1 MLASIQARA
10 AVASL
15 ALCLLGASDPASDS
29 PDPASEVVVVVSR
42 QGFDPPA
49 LEVPRGTI
57 VAFHRRDPGEE
68 RYRLRSQ
75 DGSLESWEFEEY
87 TQWSHRFDE
96 PGTYEFRIERH
107 PEVSVRIEVR

>member
-1 MLASIQARA
+1 LRQS
-10 AVASL
+10 AVLLL
-15 ALCLLGASDPASDS
+15 ALVLLAASGPAPGT

-42 QGFDPPA
+42 QGFDPKT

-57 VAFHRRDPGEE
+57 VAFHRRDPGDE
-68 RYRLRSQ
+68 RYRLVSK

-96 PGTYEFRIERH
+96 PGTYQLRIEQH
-107 PEVSVRIEVR
+107 PEVTIRIEVR